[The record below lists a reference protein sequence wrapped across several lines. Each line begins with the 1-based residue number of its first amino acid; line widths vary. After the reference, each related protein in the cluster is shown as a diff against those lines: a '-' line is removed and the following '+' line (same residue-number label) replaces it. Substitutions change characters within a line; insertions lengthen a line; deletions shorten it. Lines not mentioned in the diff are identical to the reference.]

1 VREKAGK
8 FISNLENNFKII
20 FNEGDKILNKIKM
33 ILVILIMMSVET
45 YAQQTKIGYV
55 DKIKVLTEL
64 ESWKNADKRLLKMKE
79 DAEFELVGMTNEADS
94 LNRVLQ
100 NQMMLT
106 DAMRSQIQNR
116 IIKLSQDYQKVGVT
130 RQQELIQT
138 ENSLKSPILVA
149 FEDIV
154 RDLGIKEDFTF
165 IYDTTINS
173 IVFAAGGR
181 DLTEQVL
188 FELRKK
194 IE

>member
-1 VREKAGK
+1 M
-8 FISNLENNFKII
+8 NNIKII
-20 FNEGDKILNKIKM
+20 
-33 ILVILIMMSVET
+33 LVFLIMMSTEA
-45 YAQQTKIGYV
+45 YAQQMKIGYV

-64 ESWKNADKRLLKMKE
+64 ESWKNADRRLLKMKE

-106 DAMRSQIQNR
+106 DAMRSQIQGR
-116 IIKLSQDYQKVGVT
+116 ILKLSQDYQRIGLT

-138 ENSLKSPILVA
+138 ENSLKSPILEA

-154 RDLGIKEDFTF
+154 RDLGIKEDFTI
-165 IYDTTINS
+165 IYDNTINS
-173 IVFAAGGR
+173 ILFASGGR

-188 FELRKK
+188 FELRKNHK
-194 IE
+194 

>member
-1 VREKAGK
+1 V
-8 FISNLENNFKII
+8 F
-20 FNEGDKILNKIKM
+20 
-33 ILVILIMMSVET
+33 LIMMSAEA
-45 YAQQTKIGYV
+45 YAQQMKIGYV

-79 DAEFELVGMTNEADS
+79 DAEYELVSMTNEADS

-106 DAMRSQIQNR
+106 DAMRSQIQDQ
-116 IIKLSQDYQKVGVT
+116 ILKLSQDYQRVGVS

-138 ENSLKSPILVA
+138 ENSLKSPILEA
-149 FEDIV
+149 FEEIV
-154 RDLGIKEDFTF
+154 RDLGIKEDFTI

-173 IVFAAGGR
+173 ILFASGGR

-188 FELRKK
+188 FELRKNYK
-194 IE
+194 